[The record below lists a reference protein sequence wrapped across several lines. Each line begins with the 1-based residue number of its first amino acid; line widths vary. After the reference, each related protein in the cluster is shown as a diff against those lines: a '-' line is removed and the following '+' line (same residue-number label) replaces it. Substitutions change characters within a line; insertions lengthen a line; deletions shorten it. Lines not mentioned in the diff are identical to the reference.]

1 MSTAQRLSQIFG
13 WVFVAVGLAGFAA
26 TGASMDPNH
35 LTAPRLLGLFP
46 VNVLHNI
53 VHLLF
58 GIAGLAMAR
67 TAATAR
73 TYLLVG
79 GAIYLVLW
87 VYGLFIGDNDDSAAN
102 FIPLNNADDWLHLL
116 LGIGMI
122 ALGLIGGRD
131 TARSSTA
138 NTASLR

>member
-1 MSTAQRLSQIFG
+1 MVVGAVFLLVGILGFIPGVTTNLDELEFAGNDSNAKLLDIFEVS
-13 WVFVAVGLAGFAA
+13 W
-26 TGASMDPNH
+26 
-35 LTAPRLLGLFP
+35 
-46 VNVLHNI
+46 LHNI

-58 GIAGLAMAR
+58 GVAGLAMAR

-87 VYGLFIGDNDDSAAN
+87 VYGLFFPNDSNSAGN
-102 FIPLNNADDWLHLL
+102 FIPVNDADDWLHFA

-131 TARSSTA
+131 TARTSTA
-138 NTASLR
+138 NTATLR